1 MDEKNNIKKMWW
13 GIAFGLLFI
22 VAAGAAWF
30 ISGGTA
36 DTQALAILVVLG
48 ILMIVLTMVKVHAG
62 RRYFIIMALV
72 GVVMVVAGL
81 LGIISGAIPEEGSSL
96 ITGGFIMAF
105 IGGLWLVRSE
115 DKRIVDERSQKIGSY
130 GTAYSWYITFMA
142 VILLFW
148 LDMLDLLK
156 VQASTILG
164 GLMFLMI
171 GTALFFQWYYNRL
184 GDVY

>member
-1 MDEKNNIKKMWW
+1 MNEKNNMTKMWW
-13 GIAFGLLFI
+13 GIAFGLLAI
-22 VAAGAAWF
+22 AAAVAAWL

-48 ILMIVLTMVKVHAG
+48 ILMIVLTVVKVHAG
-62 RRYFIIMALV
+62 RRYFLV
-72 GVVMVVAGL
+72 MTVLGAGMVVVGL
-81 LGIISGAIPEEGSSL
+81 LGIISGAIPEEGGSL

-130 GTAYSWYITFMA
+130 GTAYSWYVTFMA
-142 VILLFW
+142 VILFFW
-148 LDMLDLLK
+148 MDMLDLLK
-156 VQASTILG
+156 VQISTILG
-164 GLMFLMI
+164 VLMFLMI
-171 GTALFFQWYYNRL
+171 GSALFFQWYYNRR